1 MISKIKSK
9 YWQRTHQYGF
19 RIPKN
24 IQEAKEIDTENNNRL
39 WQDAIED
46 EMRKVMKTKTFE
58 LIEHDV
64 GKLVA
69 YQEITL
75 HSVFD
80 IKLGEGF
87 RRKARLVA
95 DGHKT

>member
-9 YWQRTHQYGF
+9 YWQRTHKYGF

-24 IQEAKEIDTENNNRL
+24 IKEAKEIDDANNNRL

-46 EMRKVMKTKTFE
+46 EMRKVKKRRAFE

-64 GKLVA
+64 NKLVG
-69 YQEITL
+69 YQ
-75 HSVFD
+75 
-80 IKLGEGF
+80 
-87 RRKARLVA
+87 
-95 DGHKT
+95 